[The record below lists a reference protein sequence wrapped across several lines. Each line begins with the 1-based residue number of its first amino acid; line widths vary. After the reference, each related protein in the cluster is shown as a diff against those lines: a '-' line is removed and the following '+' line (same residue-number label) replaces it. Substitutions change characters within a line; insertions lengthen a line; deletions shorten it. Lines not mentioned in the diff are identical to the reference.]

1 MNKTSRNLV
10 IGGIIAV
17 ILVVILST
25 PEGEEAMFANR
36 IAIISILAALGLTA
50 IIVLFGRRKGGSN

>member
-17 ILVVILST
+17 VLVVILST

-36 IAIISILAALGLTA
+36 IATISILAALGLTA
-50 IIVLFGRRKGGSN
+50 IIVLFGRRKGGS